1 MLGVRT
7 VSGTSTSTTTTTKQV
22 VSSSPLLP
30 PIDAPQ
36 PVTSQS
42 DKSLS
47 EPPSTVT
54 PPPQTAAVAA
64 AAAVESV
71 APPHAPPHVP
81 APTTQLLPS
90 EPNLEK
96 YPIPTHVPFFAPEK
110 VNFPN
115 PVFKSNVRTNI
126 VASSHSTTTTS
137 TTTNGTL
144 NGRNSKD
151 KTMLLYTLIDK
162 LNSATSSSTTTT
174 TNADTFRKLTRLFK
188 EVPIRRRWDQGG
200 IEENGS
206 ETWAGAQGDAGN
218 FVETVQAILPQ
229 LDNNTVALEC
239 IRQLAVTQTGL
250 FRYYERKLDDQG
262 KSLESQLMEK
272 LLDIRCNDN
281 PTVRLRVVLFFVFFS
296 CLPYAILT
304 VFWV

>member
-1 MLGVRT
+1 MDVRT
-7 VSGTSTSTTTTTKQV
+7 ASGTSTSTTTTKQV

-36 PVTSQS
+36 PVISQS
-42 DKSLS
+42 EKSLS

-54 PPPQTAAVAA
+54 PPLLLQTASAA
-64 AAAVESV
+64 AESV
-71 APPHAPPHVP
+71 APSPAPPASTAAPPHVP
-81 APTTQLLPS
+81 APTAQLLPS
-90 EPNLEK
+90 EPNLET

-115 PVFKSNVRTNI
+115 PVFRSNVRTNI
-126 VASSHSTTTTS
+126 VAASQSTTTTS
-137 TTTNGTL
+137 TTTNGTS
-144 NGRNSKD
+144 NGRNIKD
-151 KTMLLYTLIDK
+151 KTTLLYTLIDK
-162 LNSATSSSTTTT
+162 LNSATSTS

-200 IEENGS
+200 IEETGS
-206 ETWAGAQGDAGN
+206 ETWAGALGDAGN
-218 FVETVQAILPQ
+218 FVETVKATLPH

-281 PTVRLRVVLFFVFFS
+281 PTVSMCDPLFIVRNSDGFRV
-296 CLPYAILT
+296 
-304 VFWV
+304 